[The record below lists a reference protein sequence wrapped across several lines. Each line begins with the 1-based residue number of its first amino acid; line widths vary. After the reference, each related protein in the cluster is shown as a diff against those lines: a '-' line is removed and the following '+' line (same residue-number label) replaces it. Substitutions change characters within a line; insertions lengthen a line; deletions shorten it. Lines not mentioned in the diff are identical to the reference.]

1 MSVKSNAFERVPE
14 LPCCRYPF
22 LLVDKIIEYE
32 PGKTAVGL
40 KNVTVN
46 DQFFNGH
53 FPQRPIMPGVLQ
65 VEVRWGEIIEKTSTY
80 S

>member
-1 MSVKSNAFERVPE
+1 MSVMSNAFERVPE
-14 LPCCRYPF
+14 LRCCRYPF

-65 VEVRWGEIIEKTSTY
+65 VEVRWGERIEKMST
-80 S
+80 